1 MKKTIKIN
9 TFALF
14 IALMLG
20 SSIVSTAQNLS
31 LGARFGYGVSRVSAP
46 AFSDRLDFKYIPTF
60 SAGITG
66 EMNINE
72 MFSFQPELNYTEKGF
87 SLSLSESLPIAGF
100 DLPLNARTET
110 KVRYIEMPLLGKI
123 KFGDEGKAQAY
134 LTLGPT
140 VGYSLQGNMKA
151 FTNVLVDIRLYD
163 QNFSLNS
170 DFQRFELGGMIGAG
184 VQIPVGVGKIF
195 LDGRFSHGITYSYR
209 VPVVGANVR
218 TQNFN
223 VGVGYLHSF

>member
-1 MKKTIKIN
+1 MKKTFKVNI
-9 TFALF
+9 FALF
-14 IALMLG
+14 VALMLA
-20 SSIVSTAQNLS
+20 SSTASTAQNLS

-72 MFSFQPELNYTEKGF
+72 MFAFQPELNYTEKGF
-87 SLSLSESLPIAGF
+87 GLSLSETLPIAGF

-110 KVRYIEMPLLGKI
+110 RVRYIEMPLLGKI
-123 KFGDEGKAQAY
+123 KFGNEDKAQAY

-140 VGYSLQGNMKA
+140 IGYGLQGNMRA
-151 FTNVLVDIRLYD
+151 FANVLVDIRLYD

-184 VQIPVGVGKIF
+184 VQIPVGAGKIY
-195 LDGRFSHGITYSYR
+195 LDGRFSHGFTYSYR
-209 VPVVGANVR
+209 VPIVGANVR
-218 TQNFN
+218 TQNLN
-223 VGVGYLHSF
+223 ASIGYVHSF